1 MRNLF
6 ILRGVP
12 GSGKSTW
19 VKENELD
26 SYTISADTLR
36 LMYQSPVTNID
47 GTRTISQNHD
57 NEVWKMVLNLMERRM
72 QNGELIIVDAT
83 HYKSVLINKYK
94 DLISKY
100 RYRVYVVDFSDVS
113 EEELKKRNK
122 ERGFRAVPEEVIDKM
137 LAAIKDTSEVKK
149 AYTII
154 TPDEASA
161 LINSEL
167 QPYIIPENINK
178 VVIFGD
184 IHGCYDPLK
193 YYFDKNPF
201 NDNTNYIFCGDYLDR
216 GIQNK
221 EVLEFLISIKDK
233 KNCVFLEGNHEAW
246 LRQYASKDYDIEKYT
261 AKKPVTY
268 SDPFV
273 SNIRVQLID
282 IQDELSRQA
291 WKAETTIDNL
301 NKLLKEARVTDPNAT
316 EVYYEFELVNV
327 HEAQLKLQA
336 EATGARVKDSRIEGL
351 ISALQHEE
359 YNTKQYIDHIQ
370 EWCKNNVGKELSL
383 DIKQTILQRN
393 YGMVQEKQEN
403 PIKSLEFLT
412 NTYPQIK
419 DIDKTEIRRFCDRLA
434 QMSYFTFN
442 GEQFLVTHGGVP
454 CMPTMKTQAIELIKG
469 VGKYEDHETVDK
481 MFVENQKGKSFIR
494 SVHGHRN
501 VMGVPIFNNDGAT
514 YNLEGQIENG
524 GCLRIL
530 EINKDG
536 STTEIEIKNNT
547 YKKEEKVTTN
557 TEEKTDLEL
566 LKEMYHS
573 EWVQVKNL
581 KDNII
586 SLNFTRDAFEKDKWN
601 TITTKA
607 RGLFVD
613 KTNGNIVA
621 RSFSKFFNYNRVA
634 ETTLPALKRTFKFP
648 VIGYKKENGFLGIIS
663 KYNGKVRFFTK
674 SSDGGDYV
682 NWFIGALCDNYGITY
697 ISNSRYSDIYNKLV
711 NERDE
716 IDKVNCRTE
725 LNILKT
731 ELTNKLSPLLEE
743 GYSYVFEC
751 IDKDNDPHIIKY
763 KENNVVLLEVFK
775 NQLKE
780 EHVSWKELNK
790 IADRLVVPC
799 KSQELRFN
807 NWEEFEAWKDK
818 FGRGDTQWDC
828 KHEGYVLEDSNG
840 FRVKFKSYF
849 YTFWKQMR
857 GLKDAL
863 ASGKS
868 NKKAYRTKEEIQVCK
883 LLESHT
889 REELKNMSIIDIEEE
904 FYSDKA

>member
-47 GTRTISQNHD
+47 GTHTISQNHD
-57 NEVWKMVLNLMERRM
+57 SEVWKMVLNLMERRM

-83 HYKSVLINKYK
+83 HYKSTLINKYK

-100 RYRVYVVDFSDVS
+100 RYRVYVVDFSGIS

-137 LAAIKDTSEVKK
+137 LVAIKDTSEVKK
-149 AYTII
+149 AYPII

-167 QPYIIPENINK
+167 RPYIIPENINK

-221 EVLEFLISIKDK
+221 EVLEFLISIKGK

-246 LRQYASKDYDIEKYT
+246 LRQYASKDYNIEDYI
-261 AKKPVTY
+261 AKKPFTY

-273 SNIRVQLID
+273 SEIRVQLID
-282 IQDELSRQA
+282 IQDELALQA

-301 NKLLKEARVTDPNAT
+301 NKLLKEARVMDPNAT

-327 HEAQLKLQA
+327 HEALLKLQA
-336 EATGARVKDSRIEGL
+336 EATEARVKKSRIKGL
-351 ISALQHEE
+351 ISDLQHEE
-359 YNTKQYIDHIQ
+359 YNTKQYINHIQ
-370 EWCKNNVGKELSL
+370 EWCKSNVDKELSL
-383 DIKQTILQRN
+383 DVSKILEG
-393 YGMVQEKQEN
+393 YGVSQKKQEN
-403 PIKSLEFLT
+403 PIKSTEFLT

-434 QMSYFTFN
+434 QMSYFDFKGN
-442 GEQFLVTHGGVP
+442 RFLVTHGGVP
-454 CMPTMKTQAIELIKG
+454 CMPTMKTQSIELIKG
-469 VGKYEDHETVDK
+469 VGKYEDHETVDI
-481 MFVENQKGKSFIR
+481 MFVKNQTGKSRIR
-494 SVHGHRN
+494 SAHGHRN
-501 VMGVPIFNNDGAT
+501 IMRAPITDDACDTF
-514 YNLEGQIENG
+514 NLEGQVEHG
-524 GCLRIL
+524 GCLRIV
-530 EINKDG
+530 EIGGAG
-536 STTEIEIKNNT
+536 SEMYVHSIEIKNNT
-547 YKKEEKVTTN
+547 YKKEESTDTVA
-557 TEEKTDLEL
+557 EEKSDVEI

-586 SLNFTRDAFEKDKWN
+586 SLNFTREAFVKSIWDS
-601 TITTKA
+601 ITCHA

-613 KTNGNIVA
+613 KTNGNVVA
-621 RSFSKFFNYNRVA
+621 KSFNKFFNYNQVT
-634 ETTLPALKRTFKFP
+634 ETTLPVLKRTFKFP
-648 VIGYKKENGFLGIIS
+648 VVGYKKENGFLGIIS

-682 NWFIGALCDNYGITY
+682 NWFIGALCNNYGICKPDNVTY
-697 ISNSRYSDIYNKLV
+697 TDIYNKEPYNQEENSIKEVTLKALR
-711 NERDE
+711 ER
-716 IDKVNCRTE
+716 
-725 LNILKT
+725 
-731 ELTNKLSPLLEE
+731 LEARLQPYIKE

-751 IDKDNDPHIIKY
+751 VDPANDPHIIKY
-763 KENNVVLLEVFK
+763 DSSRVYLLEVFK

-780 EHVSWKELNK
+780 ETVSYDDLKS
-790 IADRLVVPC
+790 IADRLSVPC
-799 KSQELRFN
+799 KSLELTFN
-807 NWEEFEAWKDK
+807 TWEEFEAWKDK
-818 FGRGDTQWDC
+818 FGRDGTQWDC

-863 ASGKS
+863 ASGKG

-889 REELKNMSIIDIEEE
+889 REELKNMSIIDIEDE
-904 FYSDKA
+904 FYYGKA

>member
-1 MRNLF
+1 MRLD
-6 ILRGVP
+6 
-12 GSGKSTW
+12 GK
-19 VKENELD
+19 V
-26 SYTISADTLR
+26 
-36 LMYQSPVTNID
+36 
-47 GTRTISQNHD
+47 
-57 NEVWKMVLNLMERRM
+57 
-72 QNGELIIVDAT
+72 
-83 HYKSVLINKYK
+83 
-94 DLISKY
+94 
-100 RYRVYVVDFSDVS
+100 
-113 EEELKKRNK
+113 
-122 ERGFRAVPEEVIDKM
+122 
-137 LAAIKDTSEVKK
+137 AIT
-149 AYTII
+149 
-154 TPDEASA
+154 
-161 LINSEL
+161 
-167 QPYIIPENINK
+167 
-178 VVIFGD
+178 G
-184 IHGCYDPLK
+184 
-193 YYFDKNPF
+193 
-201 NDNTNYIFCGDYLDR
+201 
-216 GIQNK
+216 
-221 EVLEFLISIKDK
+221 
-233 KNCVFLEGNHEAW
+233 NCW
-246 LRQYASKDYDIEKYT
+246 LRQYASKDYNIEKYI

-268 SDPFV
+268 DDPFV
-273 SNIRVQLID
+273 TKVVEQLTH
-282 IQDELSRQA
+282 IQDELDYKA
-291 WKAETTIDNL
+291 WEAGNTINNL
-301 NKLLKEARVTDPNAT
+301 SKLLKEARMSNPEAT

-327 HEAQLKLQA
+327 PEVQSKLRTEAYLAQDKSREIDALKKILF
-336 EATGARVKDSRIEGL
+336 
-351 ISALQHEE
+351 HEE
-359 YNTKQYIDHIQ
+359 DSTKQYIDHIQ
-370 EWCKNNVGKELSL
+370 KWCKNNVGKELSL
-383 DIKQTILQRN
+383 DIKQIILQRN
-393 YGMVQEKQEN
+393 YGMIQEKQEN
-403 PIKSLEFLT
+403 PIKSSEFLM

-481 MFVENQKGKSFIR
+481 MFAENQKGKSFIR

-601 TITTKA
+601 KITTKA

-613 KTNGNIVA
+613 KTNGNVVA
-621 RSFSKFFNYNRVA
+621 RSFSKFFGYNQVA

-648 VIGYKKENGFLGIIS
+648 VIGYKKENGFLGIVS

-682 NWFIGALCDNYGITY
+682 NWFIGALCNNYYICKPDKTTY
-697 ISNSRYSDIYNKLV
+697 TEIYNKEPH
-711 NERDE
+711 NQEERSIKE
-716 IDKVNCRTE
+716 AT
-725 LNILKT
+725 
-731 ELTNKLSPLLEE
+731 LSTLREYLETRLQPLIKE

-751 IDKDNDPHIIKY
+751 VDPVNDPHIIKY

-780 EHVSWKELNK
+780 EYVSWKELHK

-863 ASGKS
+863 ASGKG

-889 REELKNMSIIDIEEE
+889 REELKNMSIIDIEDE
-904 FYSDKA
+904 FYRDKA